1 MTFDEYSLTV
11 DKEIKK
17 EDVSVDRTLNLTWDG
32 NSRII
37 NHSQFNLWPNY
48 GVVENVS
55 QLADFVKKVKY
66 CFSMKRC
73 FIVVHFLNL
82 IGYPG
87 YPVCLNSTEFNLVR
101 INYGSCLG
109 RCRKA

>member
-1 MTFDEYSLTV
+1 VTFDEYSLTL

-32 NSRII
+32 NSRMI

-66 CFSMKRC
+66 RMKRC
-73 FIVVHFLNL
+73 FIVVHFFNL
-82 IGYPG
+82 IGYP
-87 YPVCLNSTEFNLVR
+87 VFICIQFLKTRLNS
-101 INYGSCLG
+101 I
-109 RCRKA
+109 